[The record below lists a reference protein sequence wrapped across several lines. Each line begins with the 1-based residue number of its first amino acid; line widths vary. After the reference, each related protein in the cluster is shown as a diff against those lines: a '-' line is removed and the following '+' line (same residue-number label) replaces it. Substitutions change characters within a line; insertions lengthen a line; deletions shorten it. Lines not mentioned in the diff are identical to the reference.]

1 MILNLKEYLT
11 VPEVARKLALSEET
25 IRRQV
30 RSGRLKAEKIGNQWF
45 IHEDN
50 LSGFTCTRRS
60 QGARN
65 ME

>member
-1 MILNLKEYLT
+1 MILNLKAYLT

-45 IHEDN
+45 IHEEN
-50 LSGFTCTRRS
+50 LSGFTRTHRS
-60 QGARN
+60 QGAGD
-65 ME
+65 MK

>member
-1 MILNLKEYLT
+1 MILNLKKYLT

-30 RSGRLKAEKIGNQWF
+30 RSGQLKAEKIGNQWF
-45 IHEDN
+45 IHEEN
-50 LSGFTCTRRS
+50 LSGFTRTRRS
-60 QGARN
+60 QSARN